1 MNHVAAGRPEACE
14 YAPYYQ
20 TYIDRV
26 TGNDPMVA
34 LTTQTPLVEALLG
47 RIDPATAK
55 RRYAPDKW
63 SVREVIG
70 HVTDAERVFAFRALW
85 FARRDPSPLPGF
97 DENGWMPAAAYESMP
112 IAQVVGAWRTQ
123 RAASLSLLGSFGADA
138 WRLTGTAN
146 GKLISVRA
154 LAFVIAGHEAHHV
167 AVLRERYG
175 VA

>member
-1 MNHVAAGRPEACE
+1 MNHVIAGRPEAGE

-20 TYIDRV
+20 AYIDRV
-26 TGNDPMVA
+26 SGNDPIAA
-34 LTTQTPLVEALLG
+34 LTTQTPLVDALLN
-47 RIDPATAK
+47 RIDPATA
-55 RRYAPDKW
+55 RHRYAPEKW

-85 FARRDPSPLPGF
+85 FARRDPSALPGF
-97 DENGWMPAAAYESMP
+97 DKNGWMPTAAFEALP
-112 IAQVVGAWRTQ
+112 IAQVVEAWRSQ
-123 RAASLSLLGSFGADA
+123 RAASLSLLRSFGAEA
-138 WRLTGTAN
+138 WPLTGIAN
-146 GKLISVRA
+146 GKVMSVRA